1 MKRQSSAG
9 FLVSLADELALMPYK
24 GIAGG
29 CNRTNEDNASLHH
42 FPKGNSLRK
51 QWSAAVGRY
60 RADWEGPT
68 DISMVHPGS

>member
-1 MKRQSSAG
+1 MERQSSAG

-29 CNRTNEDNASLHH
+29 YSGTNEDTVSLHH
-42 FPKGNSLRK
+42 FPKGDSMRK

-60 RADWEGPT
+60 RADYEGS
-68 DISMVHPGS
+68 IY